1 MLFALELVHP
11 RWTVRILCIDMCM
24 DMRVDM
30 RIDMCTDV
38 WLAMTVDGVCCF
50 LPESLIHGEQS

>member
-1 MLFALELVHP
+1 MLFALELVNP

-38 WLAMTVDGVCCF
+38 WLAMTVEWGMLLFAGVVN
-50 LPESLIHGEQS
+50 PR